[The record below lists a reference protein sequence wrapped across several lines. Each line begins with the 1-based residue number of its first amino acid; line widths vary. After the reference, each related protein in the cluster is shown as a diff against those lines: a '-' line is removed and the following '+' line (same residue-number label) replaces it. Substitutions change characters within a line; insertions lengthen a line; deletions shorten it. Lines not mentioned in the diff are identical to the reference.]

1 MDNSLIKK
9 HNFEEAKNKIQC
21 FSNNIPKYVYFD
33 KVDVEGGLFGWGDHK
48 VTGTEMNRFIGKVQ
62 DRLMS
67 VNTKLCSIIREFREV
82 YNALDYL
89 DKDYIQGIIISVEAS
104 EKASEKALKAQED
117 IRRTI
122 EGLRQTVNALYNLK
136 EDVDE
141 IKSKLNSL
149 DSLSVSLEKHI
160 TYVDYVYKEIDKH
173 YNDIDSIRHDVE
185 KGKVDLSNLQ
195 QQIDTFIAKT
205 EVENQRIEE
214 SISSLQDYCSTLES
228 LVHLKDIDSIWHNV
242 EKGKVDISNLQRQ
255 ISSLITKVGVENRRM
270 AEALSLLQ
278 DYRST
283 LDLLVHL
290 KDIDSVWHDVEKGK
304 VDISNLQQHVD
315 SLITKVEVENQQMAE
330 ALSSLQ
336 DYRSTLES
344 FVHLKDI
351 DLIWNNVERNNVNL
365 SELHQ
370 HLNNSIL
377 ESHLVID
384 SLKSSLCNIKE
395 QSEIYRSEIDKRIK
409 ISYIIAGSS
418 IALVLMQS
426 IFILIGI
433 L

>member
-242 EKGKVDISNLQRQ
+242 EKGKVDISNLWNDELDTELGNIVTFPGNITTNSTIDEIKETYKTGIINPSMREWSEEIGYGEEAYESSG
-255 ISSLITKVGVENRRM
+255 ISYSGDR
-270 AEALSLLQ
+270 
-278 DYRST
+278 Y
-283 LDLLVHL
+283 
-290 KDIDSVWHDVEKGK
+290 
-304 VDISNLQQHVD
+304 DIS
-315 SLITKVEVENQQMAE
+315 IECKE
-330 ALSSLQ
+330 
-336 DYRSTLES
+336 
-344 FVHLKDI
+344 
-351 DLIWNNVERNNVNL
+351 ERVT
-365 SELHQ
+365 
-370 HLNNSIL
+370 
-377 ESHLVID
+377 
-384 SLKSSLCNIKE
+384 
-395 QSEIYRSEIDKRIK
+395 
-409 ISYIIAGSS
+409 
-418 IALVLMQS
+418 S
-426 IFILIGI
+426 IFYYYYK
-433 L
+433 